1 MKLSEFIYRLSYELY
16 ANGDRDVS
24 FSVIDKD
31 LVERLHTNEV
41 VMVCQGLDEVNVVVK
56 ENLEN
61 T

>member
-31 LVERLHTNEV
+31 LVERLHTKEV